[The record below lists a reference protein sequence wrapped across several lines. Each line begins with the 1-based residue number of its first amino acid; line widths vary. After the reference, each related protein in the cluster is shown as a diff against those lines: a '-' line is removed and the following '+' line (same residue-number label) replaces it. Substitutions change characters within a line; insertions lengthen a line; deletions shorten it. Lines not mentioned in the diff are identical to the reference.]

1 MIYYN
6 HNVKVYYR
14 DVDKMGIVYN
24 TRYLEYFEESRTEL
38 LSSIGLSVSKIERS
52 GITLPVVSSYCKYFI
67 AAKFEQNLIVRSEI
81 RTAPRAKLKIYYKI
95 TLLDGS
101 DLMIEGYTE
110 HAFVNK
116 ENKPVKAPALILNQ
130 LNLLE

>member
-1 MIYYN
+1 MIYYD
-6 HNVKVYYR
+6 HNIKVYYR
-14 DVDKMGIVYN
+14 DVDQMGIVYN

-52 GITLPVVSSYCKYFI
+52 GIALPVVSSYCKYFR

-81 RTAPRAKLKIYYKI
+81 RTTPKAKLKIYYKI
-95 TLLDGS
+95 TLSEES
-101 DLMIEGYTE
+101 DIITEGFTE

-116 ENKPVKAPALILNQ
+116 KNKPVKVPALILNQ
-130 LNLLE
+130 LTFDK

>member
-14 DVDKMGIVYN
+14 DVDQMGIVYN

-52 GITLPVVSSYCKYFI
+52 GITLPVVSSHCKYFI
-67 AAKFEQNLIVRSEI
+67 PAKFEQNLIVRSEI
-81 RTAPRAKLKIYYKI
+81 RTNPKAKLKIYYKI
-95 TLLDGS
+95 TLFNES

-116 ENKPVKAPALILNQ
+116 ENKPVRVPALILNQ
-130 LNLLE
+130 LNL

>member
-14 DVDKMGIVYN
+14 DVDQMGIVYN

-52 GITLPVVSSYCKYFI
+52 GITLPVVSSYCKYFVP
-67 AAKFEQNLIVRSEI
+67 AKFEQNLIVRSEI
-81 RTAPRAKLKIYYKI
+81 RTNPKAKLKIYYKI
-95 TLLDGS
+95 TLFNES

-116 ENKPVKAPALILNQ
+116 ENKPVRVPALILNQ
-130 LNLLE
+130 LNL

>member
-14 DVDKMGIVYN
+14 DVDQMGIVYN

-67 AAKFEQNLIVRSEI
+67 PAKFEQNLIVRSEI
-81 RTAPRAKLKIYYKI
+81 RTIPKAKLKIYYKI
-95 TLLDGS
+95 TLFNES

-116 ENKPVKAPALILNQ
+116 ENKPVRVPALILNQ
-130 LNLLE
+130 LNL

>member
-14 DVDKMGIVYN
+14 DVDQMGIVYN

-52 GITLPVVSSYCKYFI
+52 GITLPVVSSYCKYFVP
-67 AAKFEQNLIVRSEI
+67 AKFEQNLIVRSEI
-81 RTAPRAKLKIYYKI
+81 RTNPKAKLKIYYKI
-95 TLLDGS
+95 TLFNES

-110 HAFVNK
+110 HAFVNE
-116 ENKPVKAPALILNQ
+116 ENKPVRVPALILNQ
-130 LNLLE
+130 LNL

>member
-1 MIYYN
+1 MIYYD

-14 DVDKMGIVYN
+14 DVDQMGIVYN

-38 LSSIGLSVSKIERS
+38 LSSIGLSVSKIEKL
-52 GITLPVVSSYCKYFI
+52 GITLPVVSSYCKYFK
-67 AAKFEQNLIVRSEI
+67 AAKFEQNLIIRSEI
-81 RTAPRAKLKIYYKI
+81 RTTPKAKLKIYYKI
-95 TLLDGS
+95 TLFEDS

-116 ENKPVKAPALILNQ
+116 ENKPVKVPSLILNQ
-130 LNLLE
+130 LTLSN

>member
-14 DVDKMGIVYN
+14 DVDQMGIVYN

-81 RTAPRAKLKIYYKI
+81 RKVPKAKLKIYYKI
-95 TLLDGS
+95 TLFD
-101 DLMIEGYTE
+101 DPELMVEGYTE

-116 ENKPVKAPALILNQ
+116 GNKPVKVPALILNQ
-130 LNLLE
+130 LNL

>member
-1 MIYYN
+1 MIYYD

-14 DVDKMGIVYN
+14 DVDQMGIVYN

-52 GITLPVVSSYCKYFI
+52 GIALPVVSSYCKYFRG
-67 AAKFEQNLIVRSEI
+67 AKFEQNLIVRSEI
-81 RTAPRAKLKIYYKI
+81 RTTPKAKLKIYYKI
-95 TLLDGS
+95 TLFEDS

-110 HAFVNK
+110 HAFVNE
-116 ENKPVKAPALILNQ
+116 ENKPVKVPSLILNQ
-130 LNLLE
+130 LTLNK

>member
-14 DVDKMGIVYN
+14 DVDQMGIVYN

-67 AAKFEQNLIVRSEI
+67 PAKFEQNLIVRSEI
-81 RTAPRAKLKIYYKI
+81 RTNPKAKLKIYYKI
-95 TLLDGS
+95 TLFNES

-110 HAFVNK
+110 HAFVNE
-116 ENKPVKAPALILNQ
+116 ENKPVKVPALILNQ
-130 LNLLE
+130 LNL

>member
-14 DVDKMGIVYN
+14 DVDQMGIVYN

-52 GITLPVVSSYCKYFI
+52 GITLPVVSSYCNYFI

-81 RTAPRAKLKIYYKI
+81 RKIPKAKLKIYYKI
-95 TLLDGS
+95 TLFDDS
-101 DLMIEGYTE
+101 ELMIEGYTE

-116 ENKPVKAPALILNQ
+116 GNKPVKVPALILNQ
-130 LNLLE
+130 LNL

>member
-14 DVDKMGIVYN
+14 DVDQMGIVYN

-67 AAKFEQNLIVRSEI
+67 PAKFEQNLIVRSEI
-81 RTAPRAKLKIYYKI
+81 RTNPKAKLKIYYKI
-95 TLLDGS
+95 TLFNES

-116 ENKPVKAPALILNQ
+116 ENKPVRVPALILNQ
-130 LNLLE
+130 LNL

>member
-14 DVDKMGIVYN
+14 DVDQMGIVYN

-52 GITLPVVSSYCKYFI
+52 GITLPVVSSYCRYFI

-81 RTAPRAKLKIYYKI
+81 RTTPKAILKIYYKI
-95 TLLDGS
+95 TLFDES

-116 ENKPVKAPALILNQ
+116 ENKPVRVPALILNQ
-130 LNLLE
+130 LNL

>member
-14 DVDKMGIVYN
+14 DVDQMGIVYN

-67 AAKFEQNLIVRSEI
+67 PAKFEQNLIVRSEI
-81 RTAPRAKLKIYYKI
+81 RTNPKAKLKIYYKI
-95 TLLDGS
+95 TLFNKS

-110 HAFVNK
+110 HAFVNE
-116 ENKPVKAPALILNQ
+116 ENKPVRVPALILNQ
-130 LNLLE
+130 LNL